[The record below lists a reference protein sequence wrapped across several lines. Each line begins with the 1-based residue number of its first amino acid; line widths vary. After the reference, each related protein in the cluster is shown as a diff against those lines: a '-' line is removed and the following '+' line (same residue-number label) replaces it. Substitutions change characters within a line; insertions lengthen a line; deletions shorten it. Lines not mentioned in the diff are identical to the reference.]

1 MACHLQ
7 NILTKQKS
15 IKSIESISHVHE
27 VSEVMRAKTRLGK
40 EVDKFIN
47 IELENIKK
55 QHQLWQS
62 LIDEIKSNEMD

>member
-27 VSEVMRAKTRLGK
+27 VSEVMIAKTRLGK

>member
-15 IKSIESISHVHE
+15 IKSIESISPVHE